1 MRTSTAPYQ
10 GWLAGA
16 VLSVVHVLSWP
27 GACAAVVTVFG
38 ILVYRLLA
46 ERARRK
52 TLETTYRFAPAKTV
66 VVQDVGPGG
75 PAMWIWIGEAERPQP
90 PMILVDVSHQ
100 RPPRLRRRG

>member
-1 MRTSTAPYQ
+1 MRTSTALHR
-10 GWLAGA
+10 GWPVGA
-16 VLSVVHVLSWP
+16 VLSAGHVLSWP
-27 GACAAVVTVFG
+27 GACAVIVTVFG

-52 TLETTYRFAPAKTV
+52 TLEATYRFAPGKTV

-75 PAMWIWIGEAERPQP
+75 PPMWIWIGEGERPQP

-100 RPPRLRRRG
+100 GLLPPRRRG